1 MVLARGTAENDY
13 SPQTFLIESM
23 KWIGNY
29 EISFKA
35 RSGHYEKPSEV
46 HSVGV
51 FIDRK

>member
-35 RSGHYEKPSEV
+35 RSRHYEKPSEV